1 MVLNTTFNLND
12 ETIGGLCP
20 EKQLYTSKVVLQ
32 VYAPICMQSMTQ
44 FYLKNR
50 Y

>member
-1 MVLNTTFNLND
+1 MVLNATFNLNE

-32 VYAPICMQSMTQ
+32 VYAPDMHAEYDTILS
-44 FYLKNR
+44 KK
-50 Y
+50 